1 MLKSDTTKLRVKEN
15 WVLGK
20 RACELFRFIEM
31 WWLPNLA
38 HAFQIVIEQ
47 LFGFDSVICTM
58 YSCW

>member
-47 LFGFDSVICTM
+47 LFGFDSVI
-58 YSCW
+58 